1 MYFHAQRN
9 KLFTL
14 FNLSLNHSVRLFQRK
29 PLNNKIVHSYLFFNK
44 LKKIFRIFFWCVAPE
59 NIHSSLT
66 EVIFSKT
73 PPPWK
78 FQLSFILFYT
88 FFWPPGTPPPPTNPH
103 RKFQSLVWGG
113 ECAYFLELNKIQVIH
128 FSEFFRLKRTFMF
141 LVSYPQEHIRS
152 FFSTSLY
159 KLFFT

>member
-1 MYFHAQRN
+1 MC
-9 KLFTL
+9 T
-14 FNLSLNHSVRLFQRK
+14 
-29 PLNNKIVHSYLFFNK
+29 
-44 LKKIFRIFFWCVAPE
+44 PE

-78 FQLSFILFYT
+78 FQLSCILFYT
-88 FFWPPGTPPPPTNPH
+88 FFWPPGTPPPH
-103 RKFQSLVWGG
+103 QSPQEIPIPCVGG
-113 ECAYFLELNKIQVIH
+113 ESAYFLELNNIQVIH

-159 KLFFT
+159 KLFFTQDWRRDDHFFASPVYYLLCEPLFFRLLLSKNKTIFN

>member
-29 PLNNKIVHSYLFFNK
+29 PLNNKIVCSYLFFNK

-73 PPPWK
+73 SPTLEIPVK
-78 FQLSFILFYT
+78 LHT
-88 FFWPPGTPPPPTNPH
+88 FLYIFLASRKPPPTNPH